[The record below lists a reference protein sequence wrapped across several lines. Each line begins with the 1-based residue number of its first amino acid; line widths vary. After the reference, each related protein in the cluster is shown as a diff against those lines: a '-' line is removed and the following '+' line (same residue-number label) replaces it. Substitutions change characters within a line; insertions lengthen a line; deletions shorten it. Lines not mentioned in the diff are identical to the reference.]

1 MGMFAS
7 SGHPSTGAHQLFSEG
22 QWRAH
27 LSLLQDK
34 VETTF
39 ILAFLCYKKK
49 YFAVA
54 IQDGVRLSDI
64 EIKKIQNLSLTA
76 AIWDRATSLQLNVLD
91 KHITVFVP
99 LKHAPFKQS

>member
-1 MGMFAS
+1 M
-7 SGHPSTGAHQLFSEG
+7 
-22 QWRAH
+22 
-27 LSLLQDK
+27 
-34 VETTF
+34 
-39 ILAFLCYKKK
+39 
-49 YFAVA
+49 A